1 MKSFTTLCRADFM
14 FVVYFSYRLSCCSL
28 GQIFYASTI
37 EPAIVKLKV
46 VTLRKQF
53 MSQEPTVNVLIV
65 FFSAKLE
72 INIEKAFALVVC
84 AYVEL

>member
-1 MKSFTTLCRADFM
+1 MLFSGSNFLYIDHRTCNSEIESCHFEET
-14 FVVYFSYRLSCCSL
+14 VY
-28 GQIFYASTI
+28 
-37 EPAIVKLKV
+37 
-46 VTLRKQF
+46 
-53 MSQEPTVNVLIV
+53 EPTVDVLIT